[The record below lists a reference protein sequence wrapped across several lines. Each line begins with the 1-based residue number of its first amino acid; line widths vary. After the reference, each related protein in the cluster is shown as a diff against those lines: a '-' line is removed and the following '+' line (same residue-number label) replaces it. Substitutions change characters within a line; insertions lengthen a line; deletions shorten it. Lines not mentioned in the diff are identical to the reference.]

1 MGVNGKEKEP
11 LPPDGTIYKMGCF
24 EPYLLRDN
32 DYRKEL
38 LEEICSMVSKATPI
52 TTAFRA
58 CGIHQATYQLWKRK
72 YEAELEEIKGTNYRT
87 MMTEFF
93 GAIHEADGGTE
104 ARLGGIMF
112 HKAVDEEDIEATKY
126 LLDKRYKW
134 KETKQVEVDTAED
147 KTFELNIVPMVDKV
161 EESSDEEDTEEE

>member
-1 MGVNGKEKEP
+1 MGVNGKEPEP
-11 LPPDGTIYKMGCF
+11 LPPDGTIYKMDCF
-24 EPYLLRDN
+24 EPYTLRDN
-32 DYRKEL
+32 DFRKQL

-52 TTAFRA
+52 STAFRA
-58 CGIHQATYQLWKRK
+58 CGIPQPTYAHWKKK
-72 YEAELEEIKGTNYRT
+72 YEEELEEIKGTNYRT

-104 ARLGGIMF
+104 ARLGSIMF
-112 HKAVDEEDIEATKY
+112 HKAVDEGDIEATKY